1 MELKDCIH
9 VWQSGLSLTKVAN
22 ITKQSV
28 HEVVRTLKWAGAM
41 QVHTDY
47 EHDDYSGY
55 GGLTKHSFK
64 KSQLYLGKPRQTPK
78 AYSAKDATIT
88 WQGREIT
95 GYSEGTEIKLQEG
108 VDMSRDNVKVETTS
122 QKVKK
127 WLDGEFVGSTVGN
140 KVITGTISNSVS
152 GVNITD
158 NPVFNNTT
166 GVTNMTQRTTVTVEL
181 WDDSKGIEAQD
192 SLVYS
197 TNMIT
202 ADSDQVVIQQVL
214 LEKNVKKHLER
225 HNDHRTD
232 MLNQDILERTGNEVY
247 LREVK
252 LKDLR
257 WSVKR

>member
-1 MELKDCIH
+1 
-9 VWQSGLSLTKVAN
+9 
-22 ITKQSV
+22 
-28 HEVVRTLKWAGAM
+28 
-41 QVHTDY
+41 
-47 EHDDYSGY
+47 
-55 GGLTKHSFK
+55 
-64 KSQLYLGKPRQTPK
+64 
-78 AYSAKDATIT
+78 
-88 WQGREIT
+88 
-95 GYSEGTEIKLQEG
+95 
-108 VDMSRDNVKVETTS
+108 
-122 QKVKK
+122 
-127 WLDGEFVGSTVGN
+127 
-140 KVITGTISNSVS
+140 
-152 GVNITD
+152 
-158 NPVFNNTT
+158 
-166 GVTNMTQRTTVTVEL
+166 MTQRTTVTVEL